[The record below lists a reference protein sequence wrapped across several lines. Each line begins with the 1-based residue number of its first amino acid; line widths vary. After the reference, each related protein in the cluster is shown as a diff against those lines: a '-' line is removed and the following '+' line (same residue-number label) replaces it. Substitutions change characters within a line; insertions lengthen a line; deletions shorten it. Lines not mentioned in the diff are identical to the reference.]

1 MFWLWCFG
9 AFAFGGVVLVYSWF
23 VCSVCWFCLLFCV
36 CGLFSVDLDCL
47 CGYCWLFELVVMR
60 FWFVFGIVC
69 VLFTFCASM
78 VGLVD
83 LVLRWWFCIVVL
95 VLGCYWVWC

>member
-9 AFAFGGVVLVYSWF
+9 VLAFGGVVLVYSWF

-36 CGLFSVDLDCL
+36 FGLFSVALDCL

-60 FWFVFGIVC
+60 FWLVFGIVC
-69 VLFTFCASM
+69 VLFTFCGSM
-78 VGLVD
+78 VV
-83 LVLRWWFCIVVL
+83 WWTWFCVGGSAL
-95 VLGCYWVWC
+95 CC